1 MIMMDWLQKKIA
13 AEQALTSE
21 QRVRNEMSHTYGVV
35 DDCIRCFDC
44 EILPTNGWKEYCCGH

>member
-1 MIMMDWLQKKIA
+1 MMDWLQKKIA